1 MMHICHA
8 WMLLI
13 SCGTVLMISEIHV
26 QKHDHKKV
34 LMNLYWLQFIPLKTE
49 DYSILQYYMRHVIVR
64 T

>member
-26 QKHDHKKV
+26 QKHDSREGTNELHIGCS
-34 LMNLYWLQFIPLKTE
+34 LFHLKQRIIAFYNITC
-49 DYSILQYYMRHVIVR
+49 SM
-64 T
+64 